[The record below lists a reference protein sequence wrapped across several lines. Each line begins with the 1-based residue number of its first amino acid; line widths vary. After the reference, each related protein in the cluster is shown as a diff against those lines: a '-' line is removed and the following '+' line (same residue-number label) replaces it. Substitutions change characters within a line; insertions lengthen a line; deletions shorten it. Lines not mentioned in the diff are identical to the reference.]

1 MGVDLG
7 EWVSLSQTLS
17 AMASSD
23 DAMWMDNLEEWIM
36 DENKII
42 SAKFLS
48 RALRVHVNTAKER
61 LFHFANTAKDPG
73 AIEVVLLLAGTDRQ
87 GRRRVRLARRS
98 QEREA
103 GLEELTS
110 KHVYAVARKEVLS
123 AAEGG
128 GAAALTAAVL
138 DASRE
143 GDAAVGAALAAVA
156 NRAAV
161 PRGAGAGGVVL
172 ERPSISNEPR
182 KPMPPPKPKAKAK
195 EPSPKKGAKPEEAK
209 KEADK
214 KDDKNVKPA
223 APAAKSKSTASAK
236 GKQKNIAGMFAN
248 AATKKRAAPA
258 KASKAKEEVKEDGSP
273 GTSPGKENRD
283 NEEREKKAKEEEQ
296 EDQRKTRSTA
306 KGRKRIQVRKYG
318 QTEETDLLILL
329 SPQVMADSDSS
340 DEEDKE
346 EEEEEE
352 EDEPEPEPE
361 PEPEQ
366 VEEEEEGKPPVKVE
380 QICPGEKRNLPMTQ
394 LLRRS
399 EGTRAVIFGRGRDP
413 QHPGRRE
420 EGAGGRREEA
430 EAEGQEEGAEGVQG
444 RGRVHRRQGG
454 SGVLQRVG
462 GGRRGRGKKQGSSEK
477 GEGHDT
483 TKYLECAQAA
493 SVLKSKDN
501 KKPEPAVKEPAAKKA
516 RKSPT
521 KASGS
526 KQASIMNFFKKK

>member
-1 MGVDLG
+1 MI
-7 EWVSLSQTLS
+7 WVSLTLTLS

-73 AIEVVLLLAGTDRQ
+73 ALEVVLLLAGTDRQ

-182 KPMPPPKPKAKAK
+182 KPMPPPKPKAK
-195 EPSPKKGAKPEEAK
+195 EPSPKKEAKPEEAK

-214 KDDKNVKPA
+214 KDDKNAKPA

-248 AATKKRAAPA
+248 AATKKTAAPA
-258 KASKAKEEVKEDGSP
+258 KTSKAKEEAKEDGSP

-296 EDQRKTRSTA
+296 EDERKTRSTA
-306 KGRKRIQVRKYG
+306 KGRKRIQVRKKMDRHAF
-318 QTEETDLLILL
+318 EETDLLILL
-329 SPQVMADSDSS
+329 SP
-340 DEEDKE
+340 
-346 EEEEEE
+346 
-352 EDEPEPEPE
+352 
-361 PEPEQ
+361 
-366 VEEEEEGKPPVKVE
+366 
-380 QICPGEKRNLPMTQ
+380 
-394 LLRRS
+394 RR
-399 EGTRAVIFGRGRDP
+399 
-413 QHPGRRE
+413 
-420 EGAGGRREEA
+420 
-430 EAEGQEEGAEGVQG
+430 
-444 RGRVHRRQGG
+444 
-454 SGVLQRVG
+454 
-462 GGRRGRGKKQGSSEK
+462 
-477 GEGHDT
+477 
-483 TKYLECAQAA
+483 
-493 SVLKSKDN
+493 
-501 KKPEPAVKEPAAKKA
+501 
-516 RKSPT
+516 
-521 KASGS
+521 
-526 KQASIMNFFKKK
+526 

>member
-1 MGVDLG
+1 
-7 EWVSLSQTLS
+7 
-17 AMASSD
+17 MASSD
-23 DAMWMDNLEEWIM
+23 DTMWMDNLEEWIM

-73 AIEVVLLLAGTDRQ
+73 ALEVVLLLAGTDRQ

-195 EPSPKKGAKPEEAK
+195 EPSPKKEAKPEEAK
-209 KEADK
+209 KEAAADDK
-214 KDDKNVKPA
+214 KAKPA
-223 APAAKSKSTASAK
+223 APAAKSKPTASAK

-248 AATKKRAAPA
+248 AATKKREAPA
-258 KASKAKEEVKEDGSP
+258 KTSKAKEEAKEDGSP

-306 KGRKRIQVRKYG
+306 KGRKRIQVRKKW
-318 QTEETDLLILL
+318 TDMHLKKLI
-329 SPQVMADSDSS
+329 
-340 DEEDKE
+340 
-346 EEEEEE
+346 
-352 EDEPEPEPE
+352 
-361 PEPEQ
+361 
-366 VEEEEEGKPPVKVE
+366 
-380 QICPGEKRNLPMTQ
+380 C
-394 LLRRS
+394 
-399 EGTRAVIFGRGRDP
+399 
-413 QHPGRRE
+413 
-420 EGAGGRREEA
+420 
-430 EAEGQEEGAEGVQG
+430 
-444 RGRVHRRQGG
+444 
-454 SGVLQRVG
+454 
-462 GGRRGRGKKQGSSEK
+462 
-477 GEGHDT
+477 
-483 TKYLECAQAA
+483 
-493 SVLKSKDN
+493 
-501 KKPEPAVKEPAAKKA
+501 
-516 RKSPT
+516 
-521 KASGS
+521 
-526 KQASIMNFFKKK
+526 